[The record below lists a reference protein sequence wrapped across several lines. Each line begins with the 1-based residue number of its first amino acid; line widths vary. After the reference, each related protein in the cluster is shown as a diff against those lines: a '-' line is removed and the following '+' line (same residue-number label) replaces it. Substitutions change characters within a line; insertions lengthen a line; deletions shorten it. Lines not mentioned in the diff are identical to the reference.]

1 MKNAAEEKSP
11 GTGIS
16 PGSSAAVGSTVTRRA
31 GSSPWTVTGVPAS
44 ELLSSAP
51 AARSMRS
58 VWSRVGRRS
67 ITLVG
72 PRASRPASNRH
83 DFTCALATGE
93 RYSTPRSSAPRT
105 VSGGRRSSVALTSAP
120 ISRSG
125 STIRSTGR
133 RAIDSSPARVHS
145 PCGLTGQPTGKDAHQ
160 GAGVTHVDEGMGLGA
175 AQADAA
181 DPEVERRG

>member
-16 PGSSAAVGSTVTRRA
+16 PGSSAAAGSTVTRRA

-72 PRASRPASNRH
+72 SPGEQAGEQQARLHLRAGHRRAVLDPAQL
-83 DFTCALATGE
+83 CAADGE
-93 RYSTPRSSAPRT
+93 RRQA
-105 VSGGRRSSVALTSAP
+105 VVGRADVGAHQPQRFDDPVDRPLGNRLVAREGPFAV
-120 ISRSG
+120 R
-125 STIRSTGR
+125 
-133 RAIDSSPARVHS
+133 
-145 PCGLTGQPTGKDAHQ
+145 LTGQPTGKDAHQ